1 MKATLK
7 LSSVDLV
14 KEEEEYNKLPWWAK
28 RTNIKKATVK
38 PEMEEKAS
46 TWESAYSTFKWTDE
60 EDATTDPSWSTLS
73 QPASSTSEST
83 RATSM
88 PTFTS
93 LGKVRIGHCTAL
105 HCTALHY
112 TALHCTA
119 PQCTVLH
126 CTALHIIALTCT
138 ALHCTALH
146 CTALNCTELHRSVNY
161 YPFGCNELAA
171 VAGCQIKV
179 NYKTPK
185 NCPNHRES
193 NHKK

>member
-7 LSSVDLV
+7 LASVDFV
-14 KEEEEYNKLPWWAK
+14 EEEEEYNKLPWWAK

-105 HCTALHY
+105 HCTALH
-112 TALHCTA
+112 
-119 PQCTVLH
+119 
-126 CTALHIIALTCT
+126 CT

-146 CTALNCTELHRSVNY
+146 RTAMHCTALHCTAHHCTYLHCIALHCIALHCIELH
-161 YPFGCNELAA
+161 
-171 VAGCQIKV
+171 
-179 NYKTPK
+179 
-185 NCPNHRES
+185 
-193 NHKK
+193 